1 MSLKIGLLVLYLE
14 LYDERCPEI
23 RPEIDRFAEEVAKQ
37 FRDRAVN
44 VVTAPLCR
52 TAAEA
57 RQALERFKEAGVDLI
72 ATLHAA
78 YSPSLE
84 SADVLAACGLP
95 LVMLD
100 TTPDATFDT
109 AALGSGRLMFN
120 HGIHGVQD
128 LANVLRR
135 RGKRFEIVAGC
146 GADPAFYDRAIQ
158 LFRGIRGGRNFRHQ
172 RIGLIGQP
180 FAGMGDFSVPY
191 PVLQQRF
198 GIEIVTGD
206 ADALADGLEKADAPD
221 VLNELG
227 EIRRRYPA
235 GSATD
240 AELADAIRSG
250 RALRRFLD
258 REKLNGFS
266 MNFMAFN
273 GGDKL
278 PVVPFLE
285 ASFAQTRGIGYAGE
299 GDVLT
304 AALVGAVLS
313 VLPESTFSEMFCPD
327 WQGNRVYLSHMGE
340 VNPELLAEPRLDP
353 KPFPFTPAGD
363 PVIAAGLLAP
373 GNAMLVNILP
383 EAGDQFTLLAHPVE
397 LLGGETA
404 LPHEIG
410 GWLRPG
416 KDLRTFLED
425 YSRAGGTHHL
435 LISRGGS
442 VELFQAMAAELG
454 IGFKAI

>member
-23 RPEIDRFAEEVAKQ
+23 RPEIDRFADEAAKQ
-37 FRDRAVN
+37 FRDRAIN

-52 TAAEA
+52 TTAET
-57 RQALERFKEAGVDLI
+57 RQAVDRFKEAGVDLI

-78 YSPSLE
+78 YSPSLV
-84 SADVLAACGLP
+84 SADVLAGCGLP

-100 TTPDATFDT
+100 TTPDASFDT
-109 AALGSGRLMFN
+109 AALANGRLMFN

-135 RGKRFEIVAGC
+135 LDKRFEIVAGC

-158 LFRGIRGGRNFRHQ
+158 LFRGIKSGRNFRNQ

-180 FAGMGDFSVPY
+180 FSGMGDFSVPY
-191 PVLQQRF
+191 PMLKQQF

-206 ADALADGLEKADAPD
+206 ADALAEGLEKADAPD
-221 VLNELG
+221 VRDELAK
-227 EIRRRYPA
+227 IRKRYPA

-250 RALRRFLD
+250 RALRRFLA

-285 ASFAQTRGIGYAGE
+285 ASFAQSRGIGYAGE

-313 VLPESTFSEMFCPD
+313 VLPQSTFSEMFCPD

-340 VNPELLAEPRLDP
+340 VNPELLAEPRLDA

-363 PVIAAGLLAP
+363 PVITAGLLAP
-373 GNAMLVNILP
+373 GKAMLVNILP
-383 EAGDQFTLLAHPVE
+383 EAGDKLTLLIHEIE
-397 LLGGETA
+397 LLGGETS

-416 KDLRTFLED
+416 KELTTFLED

-442 VELFQAMAAELG
+442 VELFRAMAAELG
-454 IGFKAI
+454 IGFKVI